1 MGHGREFDSD
11 IREPLKRG
19 DLYWP
24 SMEEAD
30 HMDVMSSPVP
40 TQEFLEDWL
49 CRTCEIVDK
58 YRPKIMYFDWWI
70 AHYSVKP
77 YLRKFAAY
85 YYNRAEEWGEEVV
98 INYKQDAFAFGTAV
112 PDVERTQFA
121 EAKPYMAERHRNGY
135 KFVGIYRK

>member
-1 MGHGREFDSD
+1 LQQHRVPHWYEKAKFGIFIPWGVYSVPAFGNEWYAQNMYIQGS
-11 IREPLKRG
+11 G

-24 SMEEAD
+24 SMAEAD

-40 TQEFLEDWL
+40 THEFLADWL

-70 AHYSVKP
+70 EHYSVKP

-85 YYNRAEEWGEEVV
+85 YYNRADELGRGGC
-98 INYKQDAFAFGTAV
+98 YKL
-112 PDVERTQFA
+112 
-121 EAKPYMAERHRNGY
+121 
-135 KFVGIYRK
+135 